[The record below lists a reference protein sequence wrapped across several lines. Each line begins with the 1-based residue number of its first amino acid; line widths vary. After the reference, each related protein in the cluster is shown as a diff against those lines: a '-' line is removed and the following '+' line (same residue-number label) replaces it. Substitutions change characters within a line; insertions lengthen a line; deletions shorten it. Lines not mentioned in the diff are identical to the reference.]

1 MKNSKH
7 SRSAGEI
14 EDYYNELCKYSRSQP
29 TEAIAERLKIMSQK
43 RKRQKNRNWNQNL
56 NSKKTM
62 NQIFSIISTIR
73 SWK

>member
-29 TEAIAERLKIMSQK
+29 TEAIAERIK
-43 RKRQKNRNWNQNL
+43 KNRNWNQNL